1 MAEKQKGYFS
11 SREAAKL
18 LGVAVSTVQLWV
30 DSGELKAWTTTGG
43 HRRIA
48 RMSVE
53 NMLKHQR
60 QALGCEDP
68 GQDNDLKVVIVED
81 EASQQRLYQKLFK
94 SWDIKANITT
104 AKDGYD
110 GLFKIGHSVPNII
123 ITDLHMPTMDGF
135 QMIRMLNEQ
144 RMLDPCSIIVITG
157 LSTSEINERGGLP
170 KGTHLLTKPI
180 EASELEALVRQAI
193 PQI

>member
-53 NMLKHQR
+53 KMLKHQR
-60 QALGCEDP
+60 QALGGEDL
-68 GQDNDLKVVIVED
+68 GQDNNLKVVIVED
-81 EASQQRLYQKLFK
+81 EVSQQRLYQKLFK

-110 GLFKIGHSVPNII
+110 GLFKIGLSVPNII

-144 RMLDPCSIIVITG
+144 KLLDHCSIIVITG

-193 PQI
+193 PQT